1 MLYTRVNAP
10 YKIGDRTPLILLHT
24 AMNCYRFNSCVGN
37 ELAINQKLI

>member
-10 YKIGDRTPLILLHT
+10 YKIGDRTSLILLHT

-37 ELAINQKLI
+37 ELAINRKLI